1 VLTVLYIQ
9 MYHMLLEV
17 KDNYQQ
23 LLLDNTLLRL
33 FILDPLTLPGILAI
47 HHILINLLQVKHPPI
62 GPPQSVP
69 DLDKERP

>member
-47 HHILINLLQVKHPPI
+47 HHILINLLQAKHPPI

>member
-1 VLTVLYIQ
+1 MLTVLYIQ

-47 HHILINLLQVKHPPI
+47 LHILINLLQAKHPPI
-62 GPPQSVP
+62 GPLQSVP